1 MVCNGI
7 FCGGQ
12 LSKYMATINGKN
24 AFMGDY
30 ITANIGAPPRN
41 GIFWLKKVWN
51 FRTQGHF
58 QPSTKKPLDYIH
70 CKIFLSKLNNPV
82 CDSAPSPKEYS
93 LSVLLMVR
101 CVFDNLVLFP

>member
-24 AFMGDY
+24 AFMGDN

-41 GIFWLKKVWN
+41 GIFWLKKV
-51 FRTQGHF
+51 
-58 QPSTKKPLDYIH
+58 
-70 CKIFLSKLNNPV
+70 
-82 CDSAPSPKEYS
+82 
-93 LSVLLMVR
+93 
-101 CVFDNLVLFP
+101 